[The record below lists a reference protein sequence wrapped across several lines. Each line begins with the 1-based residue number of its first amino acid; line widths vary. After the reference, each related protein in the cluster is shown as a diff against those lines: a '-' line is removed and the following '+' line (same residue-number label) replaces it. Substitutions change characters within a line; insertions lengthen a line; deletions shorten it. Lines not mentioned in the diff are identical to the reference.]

1 MGSGWNVRGLFVL
14 LVEVSTC
21 RQGGKW
27 LSQKEEEVGSTQF
40 IFLITLVG
48 LEALMSMARL
58 TVKVVLR
65 SMFNASSVF
74 VKTLAVVTSRAGM
87 Q

>member
-1 MGSGWNVRGLFVL
+1 ML

-40 IFLITLVG
+40 IFLMTLVG
-48 LEALMSMARL
+48 LEALMSTSRL
-58 TVKVVLR
+58 TEMVVLR
-65 SMFNASSVF
+65 SMFDASLVF